1 LFAAMHPDRVSALV
15 LNSTWARAERAPDY
29 PFGPD
34 PAAREQGGLLI
45 RAQWGNLDNPW
56 GFEGLAPSRLDDP
69 SFRQVLARVQQ
80 VSASRAAAS
89 AEYLNAEND
98 VRAVLSLV
106 QAPTLVLCGAPLPL
120 VSSECVVSLAPC
132 LAVFLQGWPA
142 WRRNESRSRGSAR

>member
-1 LFAAMHPDRVSALV
+1 MIAFTNH
-15 LNSTWARAERAPDY
+15 ARASNANNRVATN
-29 PFGPD
+29 D
-34 PAAREQGGLLI
+34 PHQPHPRPEPQLLSS
-45 RAQWGNLDNPW
+45 L
-56 GFEGLAPSRLDDP
+56 LDDP

-120 VSSECVVSLAPC
+120 VSSECVVSPAPC